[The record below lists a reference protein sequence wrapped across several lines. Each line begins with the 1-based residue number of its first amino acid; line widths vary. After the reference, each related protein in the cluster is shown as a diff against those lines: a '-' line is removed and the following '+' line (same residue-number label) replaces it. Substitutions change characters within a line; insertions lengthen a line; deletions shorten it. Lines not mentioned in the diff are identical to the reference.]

1 MAIIRKKGTLYQVE
15 RGYRKG
21 CTVRAGSD
29 TVISLDGSET
39 LAFEYLGVP
48 VYQAGGFYCVNIA
61 SKATGHPYQEKT
73 KAAIK
78 RRIDKIKGA
87 Q

>member
-1 MAIIRKKGTLYQVE
+1 MAIIRKKGALYQVE
-15 RGYRKG
+15 SGYRKG
-21 CTVRAGSD
+21 CTVRASSD
-29 TVISLDGSET
+29 TVISLDGSEP

-48 VYQAGGFYCVNIA
+48 VYQAGGFYCISIV
-61 SKATGHPYQEKT
+61 SKTTGHPYQEKT
-73 KAAIK
+73 KAGIK